1 MASAENVEPPASPL
15 ADKDHN
21 IESLVPPG
29 THIGN
34 ETPRHNI
41 SDEVRSIIEVIAATG
56 KYWHDWDVLKIIISF
71 RLKQALIEYPE
82 REISSDGGPYRGPVV
97 VEKHSE
103 LVERLNDALL
113 SFTGAPP
120 FTLQRLCEI
129 LLTPRSMYPSLS
141 KLVLALEKNLLV
153 TSTIPICTDPYPSS
167 KPAAIEEL
175 VEELKNHPPTL
186 TEDNG
191 ENLVEDADVEMA
203 DEDGNLDNKMAA
215 SEEEKKNEEP
225 PPEPEN
231 TPPCRS
237 IEPRPSL

>member
-1 MASAENVEPPASPL
+1 M
-15 ADKDHN
+15 
-21 IESLVPPG
+21 
-29 THIGN
+29 
-34 ETPRHNI
+34 
-41 SDEVRSIIEVIAATG
+41 
-56 KYWHDWDVLKIIISF
+56 W
-71 RLKQALIEYPE
+71 Q
-82 REISSDGGPYRGPVV
+82 
-97 VEKHSE
+97 
-103 LVERLNDALL
+103 
-113 SFTGAPP
+113 
-120 FTLQRLCEI
+120 
-129 LLTPRSMYPSLS
+129 
-141 KLVLALEKNLLV
+141 NLLV

-186 TEDNG
+186 AEDNG

-203 DEDGNLDNKMAA
+203 DEDGNLDNKVAA